1 MKFLKSALLFA
12 AFALISTSLT
22 SCEDGKSYSDMLEE
36 EQKAVNWYLAQQK
49 VEASVPEDSV
59 FEVGSDAP
67 FYRMNSDGTVYMR
80 VVNQGDM
87 NNRPKKGDTV
97 YFRFLRQNIKLLKDG
112 TVTGPGSGN
121 ADNMISGGNVSLVYG
136 NNVLSSTTSLG
147 SGLQV
152 PLDYLGYNC
161 EVDLIVKSIEGQT
174 GDISQCIPYL
184 YTGLKY
190 FKAEY

>member
-1 MKFLKSALLFA
+1 MKFLQPAFMFA
-12 AFALISTSLT
+12 AFVLIFTSLL

>member
-1 MKFLKSALLFA
+1 MKFLKPALLFA